1 MGLKFLLL
9 LRFGLVNLVAFAL
22 LGAAWAQGLVA
33 KVINADVTNM
43 VVLIC
48 AVFITG
54 LILAGYRLWKVSQQL
69 NAAYNFNP
77 KEVEQEYFEQAN
89 KYELNNPELNSIID
103 NPDVIIADTRSF
115 KEYSEAHIPRAVH
128 LDLFAFHWIDTTKN
142 GIENFNDQARKLFSF
157 LGVTPEKKVIF
168 YDSVSGMLAA
178 RGVWMLMYFSHQNVS
193 MLDGGITKW
202 KKENLPTETKANN
215 FKPSNFLGKIN
226 PEIISG
232 FEHIRDNLD
241 NLKIIDARSTGEYDG
256 TIVRAAQ
263 TGHIPNSINIDW
275 NQNIS
280 EDGTFKNDDELSKM
294 YDIPK
299 DSEIVTYCQ
308 GAYRAANSFLVL
320 KKLGFQNVKVY
331 LGSWGEW
338 GNNLKLPIE

>member
-1 MGLKFLLL
+1 M
-9 LRFGLVNLVAFAL
+9 
-22 LGAAWAQGLVA
+22 
-33 KVINADVTNM
+33 
-43 VVLIC
+43 LIS
-48 AVFITG
+48 T
-54 LILAGYRLWKVSQQL
+54 S
-69 NAAYNFNP
+69 
-77 KEVEQEYFEQAN
+77 
-89 KYELNNPELNSIID
+89 ELNSIINNRD
-103 NPDVIIADTRSF
+103 IVIADTRSF
-115 KEYSEAHIPRAVH
+115 KEYSEGHIPGAVH
-128 LDLFAFHWIDTTKN
+128 LDLFAFHWIDTTKK

-157 LGVTPEKKVIF
+157 LGVTSEKKVIF

-202 KKENLPTETKANN
+202 KKENLSIETKANN

-226 PEIISG
+226 PDIITG

-256 TIVRAAQ
+256 SIVRAAQ
-263 TGHIPNSINIDW
+263 TGHVPRSINIDW

-280 EDGTFKNDDELSKM
+280 EDGTFKNDDELSQM
-294 YDIPK
+294 YDFPK

-338 GNNLKLPIE
+338 GNNMDLAVEE